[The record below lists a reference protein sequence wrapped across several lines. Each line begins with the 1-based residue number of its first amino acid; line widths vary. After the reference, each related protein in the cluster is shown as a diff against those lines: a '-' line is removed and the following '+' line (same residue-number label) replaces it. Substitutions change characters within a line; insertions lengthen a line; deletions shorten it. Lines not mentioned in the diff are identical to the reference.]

1 MATYYTL
8 YLDQCVDFSTI
19 ISINNDQE
27 NLINLSGYSVESQ
40 FRKSPYSIHYY
51 TFDASIQDSS
61 NGIIALTM
69 NSANSS
75 NVIPGNYLYD
85 IVVTSPS
92 GIKTR
97 VIEGNVVVLPGITK
111 DI

>member
-1 MATYYTL
+1 MAAYSVL
-8 YLDQCVDFSTI
+8 YLEQCVDFSTT
-19 ISINNDQE
+19 ISIDNDQGYP
-27 NLINLSGYSVESQ
+27 LNLSGYSVESQ

-51 TFDASIQDSS
+51 TFDTSIQDSS

-85 IVVTSPS
+85 VVITSS
-92 GIKTR
+92 NDIKTR
-97 VIEGNVVVLPGITK
+97 VIEGTVVVLPGITK
-111 DI
+111 DV

>member
-1 MATYYTL
+1 MAAYSVL
-8 YLDQCVDFSTI
+8 YLEQCVDFSTT
-19 ISINNDQE
+19 ISIDNDQG
-27 NLINLSGYSVESQ
+27 NPLNLSGYSVESQ

-85 IVVTSPS
+85 VVITSS
-92 GIKTR
+92 SNTKTR
-97 VIEGNVVVLPGITK
+97 VIEGTVVVLPGITK
-111 DI
+111 DV